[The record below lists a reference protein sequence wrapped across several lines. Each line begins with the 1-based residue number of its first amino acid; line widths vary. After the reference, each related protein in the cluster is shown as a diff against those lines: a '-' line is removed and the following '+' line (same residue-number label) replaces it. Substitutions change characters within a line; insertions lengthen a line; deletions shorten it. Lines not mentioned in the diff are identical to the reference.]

1 MAEQDFYYALG
12 RRKTSVATVRLY
24 FKRGGK
30 NTLNQKEIAQIYPG
44 KVEQERIV
52 EPLRIAEIDPED
64 VSFTA
69 VAKGGGAMSQIDAL
83 KLALSRA
90 IIKKYPEK
98 KKALK
103 VAGFMTRDP
112 RMVERKK
119 AGLLKARKAEQY
131 SKR

>member
-1 MAEQDFYYALG
+1 MAEQEFFYALG

-24 FKRGGK
+24 FKKGK
-30 NTLNQKEIAQIYPG
+30 SMLNTKELKDIYPS
-44 KVEQERIV
+44 KVELAQIV
-52 EPLRIAEIDPED
+52 EPFIIAEINPED
-64 VSFTA
+64 VMFTA
-69 VAKGGGAMSQIDAL
+69 VAKGGGAMSQIGAL
-83 KLALSRA
+83 KHALSRA
-90 IIKKYPEK
+90 IVKKYPEK

-103 VAGFMTRDP
+103 VAGLITRDP